1 MKAYN
6 PLTYIIAL
14 LFGSTAVTAQIRHQ
28 EISPATTTPSQ
39 VMVHT
44 PHLVYEPAAKNKKQ
58 QLFIMIPGTNGK
70 AADFRRF
77 DSSFA
82 AMGYFVITPD
92 YMNKVVTTVCSV
104 SEDSTCFNN
113 FREEIMFG
121 TPVSDKVQVD
131 SANSLVQRIT
141 TLLNFLAKQQPK
153 QWAQFVSNGK
163 PRWDRIIVGGHS
175 QGAGHAAYFG
185 KRFPMAGVLLF
196 SGPQDYLQQFRQ
208 PAGWQLQPGK
218 TPVSRIYA
226 LLHLQDPF
234 NYNYQIQDVAAVN
247 QQQVT
252 DTTMVQP
259 NTPVS
264 SRHQIF
270 VTDIDKKDKHG
281 STLGTEFVEV
291 WKVMIHG
298 AGRK

>member
-1 MKAYN
+1 MKAYT

-14 LFGSTAVTAQIRHQ
+14 LFGGIAANAQIRHQ
-28 EISPATTTPSQ
+28 EISPAATSPSQ

-44 PHLVYEPAAKNKKQ
+44 HHLVYEPAKNNKH

-70 AADFRRF
+70 AADFKRF

-92 YMNKVVTTVCSV
+92 YMNKVVTTVCST

-141 TLLNFLAKQQPK
+141 TLLNYLAKQQPK
-153 QWAQFVSNGK
+153 QWKQFVINGK
-163 PRWDRIIVGGHS
+163 PRWEHIIVGGHS

-196 SGPQDYLQQFRQ
+196 SGPQDYLQQFHR
-208 PAGWQLQPGK
+208 PASWQLQVGQ
-218 TPVSRIYA
+218 TPASKIYA
-226 LLHLQDPF
+226 FLHLQDPF
-234 NYNYQIQDVAAVN
+234 NYNYQIQDVTAVN
-247 QQQVT
+247 QQQLT

-259 NTPVS
+259 NSAVGS
-264 SRHQIF
+264 HHRIF

-281 STLGTEFVEV
+281 STLGTEFTEV
-291 WKVMIHG
+291 WKVMITN
-298 AGRK
+298 AAKR